1 MTARN
6 MTDYAATMRDFRLEV
21 PPRFNWAFDTFDV
34 WARYPAKLALL
45 WVSADGQPRRFSFAE
60 LGERSRRFANVLS
73 GLGLAPGERV
83 FVMLPRVYQWWEIL
97 LGCLRARA
105 VSVPGTTL
113 LTTKDIAYRLKAAE
127 AAVVITDED
136 NTHKVDQVLPDCPT
150 VKHRVVVGRTG
161 GGWQEYER
169 LMGHASPELAHPRNP
184 SGDPMMIYFTSGTT
198 GFPKMVLHT
207 HASYPIGHII
217 TGKFWLDN
225 TPEDLHWTISDT
237 GWAQAAWTCF
247 FAPWNMGAALFVWD
261 ARGKKFDPEATLAM
275 FERFPISTFFA
286 PPTAYRMLVQ
296 EPLKKY
302 KFPTLRHCLGAGEA
316 VNPEVIEAWREGTG
330 HHIYEGYG
338 QTESVLVAATFPAT
352 PWKPGSMGPAAP
364 GHRIGIVDD
373 AGRELPRGTE
383 GDLGIQVV
391 PERPVGMFK
400 EYWKNPEA
408 TAKCHLGD
416 WYITGDRAS
425 MDEDGYLWF
434 VGRADDVIN
443 SASYRIGPFEVE
455 SALVEH
461 PAVAEAAVIG
471 KPDALR
477 GEIVKAFVVLA
488 PGHKASDALAAE
500 LQEHVRTVTAPYK
513 YPREIEFLPDLP
525 KTISGKIR
533 RTELRQMERD
543 RTKPPSSFKQGAAD
557 QNPSPP
563 KGERAG

>member
-1 MTARN
+1 
-6 MTDYAATMRDFRLEV
+6 
-21 PPRFNWAFDTFDV
+21 
-34 WARYPAKLALL
+34 
-45 WVSADGQPRRFSFAE
+45 
-60 LGERSRRFANVLS
+60 
-73 GLGLAPGERV
+73 
-83 FVMLPRVYQWWEIL
+83 
-97 LGCLRARA
+97 
-105 VSVPGTTL
+105 
-113 LTTKDIAYRLKAAE
+113 
-127 AAVVITDED
+127 
-136 NTHKVDQVLPDCPT
+136 
-150 VKHRVVVGRTG
+150 
-161 GGWQEYER
+161 
-169 LMGHASPELAHPRNP
+169 
-184 SGDPMMIYFTSGTT
+184 
-198 GFPKMVLHT
+198 
-207 HASYPIGHII
+207 
-217 TGKFWLDN
+217 
-225 TPEDLHWTISDT
+225 
-237 GWAQAAWTCF
+237 
-247 FAPWNMGAALFVWD
+247 MGAALFVWD

-286 PPTAYRMLVQ
+286 PPTAFRMLVQ

-302 KFPTLRHCLGAGEA
+302 KFPALRHCLGAGEA
-316 VNPEVIEAWREGTG
+316 VNPEVIEAWRDGTG

-352 PWKPGSMGPAAP
+352 PWKPGSMGPTAP

-373 AGRELPRGTE
+373 DGRELPRGTE

-408 TAKCHLGD
+408 TAKCHRGD

-488 PGHKASDALAAE
+488 PGHTASEALAAE
-500 LQEHVRTVTAPYK
+500 LQAHVKTVTAPYK

-543 RTKPPSSFKQGAAD
+543 RVKTPSSFKGERAAD
-557 QNPSPP
+557 QIPSPP
-563 KGERAG
+563 KGEREG